1 MVDVA
6 LNTMMGIGIMF
17 GLALLFSYLTFRDVE
32 TFFIWLTIF
41 CGFVVWG
48 GLLPLW
54 VLVLDLI
61 ILVLIIANNV
71 KQGSVEV

>member
-1 MVDVA
+1 MPTVE
-6 LNTMMGIGIMF
+6 IGIMM
-17 GLALLFSYLTFRDVE
+17 GLALMFSLALFFSFLTYKDVE

-54 VLVLDLI
+54 VLVVDLI
-61 ILVLIIANNV
+61 ILTLIIANNV
-71 KQGSVEV
+71 NKKRDV